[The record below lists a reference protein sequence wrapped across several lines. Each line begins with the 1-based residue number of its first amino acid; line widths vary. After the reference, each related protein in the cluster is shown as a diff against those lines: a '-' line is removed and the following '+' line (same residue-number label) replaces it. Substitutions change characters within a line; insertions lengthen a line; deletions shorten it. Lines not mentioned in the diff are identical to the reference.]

1 MGGGSISDL
10 VEEGLLHPECSRI
23 FRWGKDRGEGVEL
36 LLHRHQREAIVIA
49 RAGGSLV
56 VISGTGSGKSLGY
69 MIPIIN
75 RVLEERERGDQSKRI
90 RAIVIY
96 PMNALCNS
104 QIEELQKYLSWGYP
118 DGPRVTFAR
127 YTGQESPEEREKIK
141 NDPPDILLT
150 NYVMLEYILTR
161 QDPLDQKVI
170 SDAQGLEFLVL
181 DELHTYRGRQGA
193 DVALLVRRVRQRLNA
208 DLICIGTSATMAS
221 EGTASERN
229 GTVAQ
234 VASKLFGTEIPVEN
248 IVTETL
254 ERLTVGDLPT
264 AGELSTALDADYS
277 PSATASWTP
286 DDLRSHPLARWVEL
300 RLGLEPEDG
309 RADGKWVRCKPRTLQ
324 DAALELATASN
335 RLAADADP
343 ASEEALS
350 LIHI

>member
-1 MGGGSISDL
+1 MDVFSFRDRVVEDYGQFSRSFTQIKAPDLRDFVDGRYEAGEYWPSPLIQLNPSFVGGGSIGAL

-23 FRWGKDRGEGVEL
+23 FRWGKDKGDGVEL

-49 RAGGSLV
+49 SAGGSLV

-104 QIEELQKYLSWGYP
+104 QIEELQKYLGWGYP

-127 YTGQESPEEREKIK
+127 YTGQESEEEREKIK

-170 SDAQGLEFLVL
+170 SDAHGLEFLVL
-181 DELHTYRGRQGA
+181 DELHTYRGRQGV
-193 DVALLVRRVRQRLNA
+193 DVALLVRRVR
-208 DLICIGTSATMAS
+208 
-221 EGTASERN
+221 
-229 GTVAQ
+229 
-234 VASKLFGTEIPVEN
+234 
-248 IVTETL
+248 
-254 ERLTVGDLPT
+254 
-264 AGELSTALDADYS
+264 
-277 PSATASWTP
+277 
-286 DDLRSHPLARWVEL
+286 
-300 RLGLEPEDG
+300 
-309 RADGKWVRCKPRTLQ
+309 
-324 DAALELATASN
+324 
-335 RLAADADP
+335 
-343 ASEEALS
+343 
-350 LIHI
+350 